1 MWTRMS
7 FIIILDFWC
16 FCNKRKTSSCLL
28 TWQPILQLFDYY
40 SNSATTPKKQI
51 HCHLLYFCYYQT
63 DKIKKLWGPWISGQ
77 QNFWL
82 LGIVQD
88 SNIVNM
94 SVFRAALTPC
104 WANYPKLFGQ
114 TICQMSRALLAHKE
128 RKVEEGKTKPAV
140 LSCIPK
146 IPK

>member
-1 MWTRMS
+1 MS

-16 FCNKRKTSSCLL
+16 SFATNARHHHVYWHDNQFCNCL
-28 TWQPILQLFDYY
+28 TTTPILQQHPKSKYTVIY
-40 SNSATTPKKQI
+40 CISAATKQ
-51 HCHLLYFCYYQT
+51 T
-63 DKIKKLWGPWISGQ
+63 KKKLWGPWISGQ